1 MEVNEMFADLS
12 RIVKEQQILI
22 DTIDDNVDE
31 SHVRTQE
38 AYENVVQASVLQKE
52 GNCIIS

>member
-1 MEVNEMFADLS
+1 MFADLS
-12 RIVKEQQILI
+12 RIVKEQQLLI

-31 SHVRTQE
+31 SHAKTLD
-38 AYENVVQASVLQKE
+38 AYDNIVQANILQKE

>member
-1 MEVNEMFADLS
+1 MFADLS

-31 SHVRTQE
+31 SHVKTQE
-38 AYENVVQASVLQKE
+38 AYENVVQASILQKE
-52 GNCIIS
+52 GNCSIS